1 MLLRIIGYSLLCQH
15 YLTVQSV
22 EFPYESLAQAL
33 VLCLRENTQEMSLAS
48 LPGSHPGGLARIL
61 TSLDSPQQILQ
72 ETRVT
77 ICQAT
82 LKLTP
87 LTTLKLTPSCTLD
100 KEGLWTSSTPIWSTC
115 MTRRR
120 TKRM

>member
-22 EFPYESLAQAL
+22 ECPYESLAQAL

-48 LPGSHPGGLARIL
+48 LPGSNPGGLARIL

-77 ICQAT
+77 IIARKPEPMNNIMGPCA
-82 LKLTP
+82 L
-87 LTTLKLTPSCTLD
+87 C
-100 KEGLWTSSTPIWSTC
+100 GLYYFQPRYLENPGPIALFLEREC
-115 MTRRR
+115 
-120 TKRM
+120 